1 MKLCGFDVGLD
12 RPLFLIAGPDT
23 LESEQLCLD
32 VAGKLKEHTAGLGM
46 PYIFKGS
53 FDKANRSSGKSYRGP
68 GMAEGLKILQSVKKR
83 IGVPVLTDV
92 HEDTPLKEVA
102 EVVDVIQTPAFLC
115 RQTNFIRSAASQGK
129 PVNIKKGQFLSPW
142 EMKNVM
148 EKAASTGN
156 KQLLACERGFSFGY
170 NNLVVDMRGLAAMRE
185 TGYPVVFDGTHSV
198 QLPGGQGT
206 SSGGQR
212 EFIPVLT
219 RAAVG
224 AGVSGVFMETHPK
237 PDEAL
242 CDGPNSWPLHLM
254 PELLD
259 TLAELDRLVKR
270 RGFVEE
276 KVKA

>member
-1 MKLCGFDVGLD
+1 MRLCGFEAGLD

-32 VAGKLKEHTAGLGM
+32 VAGHLKETTGKLGM

-115 RQTNFIRSAASQGK
+115 RQTNFIRNAASQGK

-170 NNLVVDMRGLAAMRE
+170 NLSLIHISEPTRLLSTSYA
-185 TGYPVVFDGTHSV
+185 VFC
-198 QLPGGQGT
+198 L
-206 SSGGQR
+206 
-212 EFIPVLT
+212 
-219 RAAVG
+219 
-224 AGVSGVFMETHPK
+224 
-237 PDEAL
+237 
-242 CDGPNSWPLHLM
+242 
-254 PELLD
+254 
-259 TLAELDRLVKR
+259 
-270 RGFVEE
+270 
-276 KVKA
+276 